1 MTKKTENET
10 HELADVHDVLHHV
23 QMNLHAPRN
32 QYNSFGKYHYRSCE
46 DILEGLK
53 KVLPFNAYVT
63 MADEIV
69 TVGNRIYVKVTAT
82 LSYRGQ
88 SISNTAFAREEE
100 SRKGM
105 DASQLTGATSSYARK
120 YALNGLFMIDDVKDA
135 DTDEVKNQESRPEKK
150 APQSSPQ
157 DDAMKEMCGRIK
169 RQLNDSNNLEI
180 LNYVWKGFEAKL
192 SEIKSAN
199 PKWYAALELE
209 YQKKTTFFVQAPP
222 AEEDTIPY

>member
-10 HELADVHDVLHHV
+10 HELADIHDVLHHV
-23 QMNLHAPRN
+23 QMNLHAPKN

-63 MADEIV
+63 LQDEIIM
-69 TVGNRIYVKVTAT
+69 VGQRIYVKATAT
-82 LSYRGQ
+82 LTYRGH

-100 SRKGM
+100 CRKGM

-135 DTDEVKNQESRPEKK
+135 DTDEAKNQESRPSK
-150 APQSSPQ
+150 SPAKPTSEN
-157 DDAMKEMCGRIK
+157 DDMKELCAKIK
-169 RQLNDSNNLEI
+169 QQLNDSNNLEI
-180 LNYVWKGFEAKL
+180 LNYVWNGFEKKL
-192 SEIKSAN
+192 SEIKAVN
-199 PKWYAALELE
+199 PKWYDVLKIV
-209 YQKKTTFFVQAPP
+209 YQNKMTFFAQQPP
-222 AEEDTIPY
+222 ADDDVIPY

>member
-1 MTKKTENET
+1 MSKKQDADLEIEN
-10 HELADVHDVLHHV
+10 VHDVLHHV

-63 MADEIV
+63 LADEIV
-69 TVGNRIYVKVTAT
+69 MVGNRIYVKATAT
-82 LSYRGQ
+82 LVYAGQ
-88 SISNTAFAREEE
+88 SISNAAFAREEE

-105 DASQLTGATSSYARK
+105 DSAQLTGSTSSYARK

-135 DTDEVKNQESRPEKK
+135 DTDEAKHQESKPERK

-157 DDAMKEMCGRIK
+157 DDAMKELCARIK

-180 LNYVWKGFEAKL
+180 LNYVWKGFEEKL

-199 PKWYAALELE
+199 PKWHAALEGE
-209 YQKKTTFFVQAPP
+209 YKKKTTLFAQMPP
-222 AEEDTIPY
+222 AEEDAIPY